1 MVLGMI
7 RIIKHQ
13 NMKNRNYFIILIFIA
28 FNLLNCKSRSSIGK
42 SQINEYFKEI
52 QDPDSFQNR
61 RERRLY
67 YVVMH
72 LNGNKIEGIVD
83 SNNNCLYGKNPI
95 LFKTHYTK
103 LYDSISFRTI
113 IYQSTGLKRID
124 LYKGI
129 LKKDSLILK
138 KFNQSLIDKEYSYV
152 KTITYLKCR

>member
-1 MVLGMI
+1 MTKII
-7 RIIKHQ
+7 RQQ

-28 FNLLNCKSRSSIGK
+28 INLMNCKSRPSNGG

-52 QDPDSFQNR
+52 QDPESFKNR

-67 YVVMH
+67 YLVMH

-83 SNNNCLYGKNPI
+83 SNNNCLNRKNPI
-95 LFKTHYTK
+95 LFKTHYTY
-103 LYDSISFRTI
+103 LDDSIIFKTI

-129 LKKDSLILK
+129 LKNDSLILK
-138 KFNQSLIDKEYSYV
+138 KFNQSLLDKEYSYI
-152 KTITYLKCR
+152 KTITYIKCR